1 MAILPF
7 KREARTILPGRK
19 KRTCTMLTKSLIAVI
34 ALTVAAPAFANSG
47 TDQLARQ
54 LGVAPGAYTV
64 SQLMQLQSAKDD
76 NDSTR
81 FNFILS
87 QSGVE
92 ASRNSSDIGSVNAG
106 AAQIAAQLGVSASA
120 YSLSDLVR
128 LQNAV
133 RDNDSQTVQFILNG
147 SNNGNVSGDVGTVNP
162 GKTQLAAALGVNAA
176 DYSTADLA
184 SMYLRS
190 ID

>member
-1 MAILPF
+1 
-7 KREARTILPGRK
+7 
-19 KRTCTMLTKSLIAVI
+19 MLTKSLIAVI